1 MIKREKYI
9 AKIRPFYDSDLVKV
23 ITGVRRCG
31 KSIVLMQ
38 IMDEIAEKTDNIIY
52 LNFEKTY
59 DLIKA
64 RNSYLGIS
72 DYIEKNRKNQNVIF
86 S

>member
-1 MIKREKYI
+1 
-9 AKIRPFYDSDLVKV
+9 
-23 ITGVRRCG
+23 
-31 KSIVLMQ
+31 MQ